1 MIVELVA
8 MLMGIGLH
16 QTKRIIESLDTET
29 DTVPRF
35 ASYGVGYVGVYPLF
49 ALYLRLH
56 GMSKEDRQIAA
67 AGYWIAGVMVGIG
80 VFIGYVIDHF
90 WRGK

>member
-8 MLMGIGLH
+8 MLTGIGLH
-16 QTKRIIESLDTET
+16 QTKGIIDSLNTET
-29 DTVPRF
+29 DTIPRF
-35 ASYGVGYVGVYPLF
+35 ASYGVGYVGIYPLF

-56 GMSKEDRQIAA
+56 GMSKENRQIAA

-80 VFIGYVIDHF
+80 VFMGYVIDHF
-90 WRGK
+90 WRGR